1 MPDSLLRVAVV
12 VGGPSGEHD
21 ISLQSGA
28 EVLAHLDRDRWS
40 PFIVRITQSGQW
52 CFPKGDDIH
61 GLAEPLALG
70 DGLNVLLDHRPDVVF
85 PVMHGPFGEDG
96 RFQSLMDIAGLRYVG
111 SGVDTSAVAMN
122 KAMARNVLAAAGLQ
136 VPNAEVL
143 SVGDQPSIGA
153 PSVIKPLRMG
163 SSVGMSI
170 VQSEAELALALKH
183 ACAHDD
189 RVLNEQFV
197 AGRELTAGVLEDT
210 DGTPEALP
218 LVEIRPLTGRFFDYE
233 AKYTPGATE
242 EICPARVSDEMTAT
256 VQQIGLT
263 AHRALGCRGM
273 SRTDVIVDHSG
284 VPWVLETNTIPGMTG
299 TSLLPQAAAAA
310 GIDLPEMLDRMLDR
324 TFHDRL

>member
-1 MPDSLLRVAVV
+1 MAESILRVAIV
-12 VGGPSGEHD
+12 VGGPCGEHD
-21 ISLQSGA
+21 ISLESGA

-61 GLAEPLALG
+61 GLAEPLSLG
-70 DGLNVLLDHRPDVVF
+70 DGLNNLLDHRPDVVF
-85 PVMHGPFGEDG
+85 PVMHGTFGEDG

-122 KAMARNVLAAAGLQ
+122 KAMARDVLAAAGLQ
-136 VPNAEVL
+136 VPLAEVL
-143 SVGDQPSIGA
+143 MVGDKPTIPA

-183 ACAHDD
+183 AFAHDD

-197 AGRELTAGVLEDT
+197 EGRELTAGILEDT
-210 DGTPEALP
+210 DGSPEALP
-218 LVEIRPLTGRFFDYE
+218 LVEIRPLHGRFFDYE

-242 EICPARVSDEMTAT
+242 EICPARVSDEITQK
-256 VQQIGLT
+256 VQQIALT
-263 AHRALGCRGM
+263 AHHALGCRGM
-273 SRTDVIVDHSG
+273 SRTDLILDHAG
-284 VPWVLETNTIPGMTG
+284 TPWVLETNTIPGMTG
-299 TSLLPQAAAAA
+299 TSLLPQAALTA
-310 GIDLPEMLDRMLDR
+310 GIDMAEMLDRMLDR
-324 TFHDRL
+324 SFYDRS